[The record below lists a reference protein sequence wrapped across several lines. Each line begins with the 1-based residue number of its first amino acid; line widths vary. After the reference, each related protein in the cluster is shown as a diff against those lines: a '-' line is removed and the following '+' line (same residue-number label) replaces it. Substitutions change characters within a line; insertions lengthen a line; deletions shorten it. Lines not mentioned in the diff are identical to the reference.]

1 MPLVVKGEEGK
12 GAMHKKVYLAGP
24 IGGSTYDEAQNWRID
39 LSDLLS
45 TKSNGAIRGYS
56 PLRGKGALK
65 FAGPLSTVA
74 YPFYSPLATSKAIL
88 SRDFNDC
95 RTADLII
102 ANFLP
107 HDGLLGEEGT
117 PPSLGTVMEVGFA
130 YALQVPVLAVREFAS
145 NPVASHAMV
154 KSAVA
159 FWAESLN
166 EAADMACSILLP

>member
-1 MPLVVKGEEGK
+1 
-12 GAMHKKVYLAGP
+12 MHKKVYLAGP
-24 IGGSTYDEAQNWRID
+24 IGGCTYAEAQDWRNL
-39 LSDLLS
+39 LSSLLS
-45 TKSNGAIRGYS
+45 TKSDGAIRGYS
-56 PLRGKGALK
+56 PLRGKGALRD
-65 FAGPLSTVA
+65 AGTLSTVA
-74 YPFYSPLATSKAIL
+74 YPFYSPLATSEAIL

-107 HDGLLGEEGT
+107 YDGLLGEEGT

-159 FWAESLN
+159 FWAISLD

>member
-1 MPLVVKGEEGK
+1 
-12 GAMHKKVYLAGP
+12 MHKKVYLAGP

-45 TKSNGAIRGYS
+45 TKSDGAIRGYS

-102 ANFLP
+102 ANLIEQ
-107 HDGLLGEEGT
+107 DVWA
-117 PPSLGTVMEVGFA
+117 PPSVGTIMEIGFGF
-130 YALQVPVLAVREFAS
+130 ALQVPILAISKDRSRNNIAK
-145 NPVASHAMV
+145 HAMIL
-154 KSAVA
+154 SAVS
-159 FWAESLN
+159 FWAQSLD

>member
-65 FAGPLSTVA
+65 SAGPLSTAA
-74 YPFYSPLATSKAIL
+74 YAWYSPLATGKAIL
-88 SRDFNDC
+88 ARDFNDC

-102 ANFLP
+102 AN
-107 HDGLLGEEGT
+107 LLAQDVHGQNSA
-117 PPSLGTVMEVGFA
+117 PSLGTVMEIGFA
-130 YALQVPVLAVREFAS
+130 YALQVPILGISEDLPR
-145 NPVASHAMV
+145 NPVGKHAMV
-154 KSAVA
+154 NSAVS
-159 FWAESLN
+159 FWAQSLD

>member
-1 MPLVVKGEEGK
+1 
-12 GAMHKKVYLAGP
+12 MHKKVYLAGP

-45 TKSNGAIRGYS
+45 TKSDGAIRGYS

-88 SRDFNDC
+88 ARDFNDC

-102 ANFLP
+102 ANFIEQ
-107 HDGLLGEEGT
+107 DEGA
-117 PPSLGTVMEVGFA
+117 PPSLGTIMEIGFA
-130 YALQVPVLAVREFAS
+130 YALQVPILGVGCAYAA
-145 NPVASHAMV
+145 NPVATHAMIE
-154 KSAVA
+154 SAVS
-159 FWAESLN
+159 FWAQSLD

>member
-1 MPLVVKGEEGK
+1 MPLVVKGRRRQRRNAQESLPSRPHRRQHLRRSAK
-12 GAMHKKVYLAGP
+12 LAHRP
-24 IGGSTYDEAQNWRID
+24 QRPSIYKEQRS
-39 LSDLLS
+39 
-45 TKSNGAIRGYS
+45 IRGYS

-159 FWAESLN
+159 FWAISLD